1 MNTGDDNSVKA
12 LDICIYRTVVNLV
25 VNALMVK
32 YYGKRY
38 FADVPKHLIGV
49 LVARS
54 IFGTCD
60 FFFLMI
66 AVMYLP
72 LTV

>member
-54 IFGTCD
+54 IFG
-60 FFFLMI
+60 
-66 AVMYLP
+66 
-72 LTV
+72 